1 MGRDIGP
8 VCRQCRREG
17 AKLFLKGARCYTK
30 KCSFERRPTPPG
42 MHAVRRRKVGDYG
55 LQLREKQKMRRVYRL
70 GEAQFRRL
78 FAEAERGTEVTGE
91 NLLRLLELRL
101 DNVVFRLGF
110 ASSRDQARQYINH
123 GHFAVNGGAVDI
135 PSYSLKPGDVISLRP
150 GRAEL
155 APFKEVVETLKS
167 AATQEW
173 LRVDAS
179 KMAGHV
185 ISAPRRDQMPGDFN
199 EQLVVEFYSR

>member
-1 MGRDIGP
+1 MSRDTGP

-17 AKLFLKGARCYTK
+17 TKLFLKGARCYTK

-78 FAEAERGTEVTGE
+78 FEEAERGTDVTGE
-91 NLLRLLELRL
+91 HLLRLLELRL
-101 DNVVFRLGF
+101 DNVVYRLGL
-110 ASSRDQARQYINH
+110 ASSRDQARQFITH
-123 GHFAVNGGAVDI
+123 GHIAVNGSVLNI
-135 PSYSLKPGDVISLRP
+135 PSYSLKPGDAVAI
-150 GRAEL
+150 RAEHAEL
-155 APFKEVVETLKS
+155 TPFKEARETLKG
-167 AATQEW
+167 AGVEW
-173 LRVDAS
+173 LRLDAA
-179 KMAGHV
+179 KLTGEV
-185 ISAPRRDQMPGDFN
+185 IAAPRRDQMPGDFN

>member
-1 MGRDIGP
+1 MSRDTGA

-17 AKLFLKGARCYTK
+17 TKLFLKGARCYTK

-78 FAEAERGTEVTGE
+78 FEEAERGTDVTGE
-91 NLLRLLELRL
+91 HLLRLLELRL
-101 DNVVFRLGF
+101 DNVVYRLGL
-110 ASSRDQARQYINH
+110 ASSRDQARQFITH
-123 GHFAVNGGAVDI
+123 GHVAVNGAVVNI
-135 PSYSLKPGDVISLRP
+135 PSYQLKPGDAVAIRAE
-150 GRAEL
+150 RAEL
-155 APFKEVVETLKS
+155 TPFKEARETLKG
-167 AATQEW
+167 AGVEW
-173 LRVDAS
+173 LRLDAA
-179 KMAGHV
+179 KLTGEV
-185 ISAPRRDQMPGDFN
+185 IAAPRRDQMPGDFN

>member
-17 AKLFLKGARCYTK
+17 TKLFLKGARCYTK

-78 FAEAERGTEVTGE
+78 FAEAERGTDVTGE
-91 NLLRLLELRL
+91 HLLRLLELRL

-110 ASSRDQARQYINH
+110 ATSRDQARQFISH
-123 GHFAVNGGAVDI
+123 GHFAVNGTAVDI
-135 PSYSLKPGDVISLRP
+135 PSYGLKPGDQISLRA
-150 GRAEL
+150 GRADL
-155 APFKEVVETLKS
+155 APFKAAAETLKS
-167 AATQEW
+167 AAPQGW
-173 LRVDAS
+173 LRVDAP
-179 KMAGHV
+179 KLTGHV
-185 ISAPRRDQMPGDFN
+185 VAVPRRDQMPGDFN